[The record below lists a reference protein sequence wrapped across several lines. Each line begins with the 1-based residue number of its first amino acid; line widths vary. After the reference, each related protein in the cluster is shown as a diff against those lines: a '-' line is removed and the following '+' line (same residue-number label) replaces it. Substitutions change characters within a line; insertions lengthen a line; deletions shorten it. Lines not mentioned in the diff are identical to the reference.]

1 MKFGFLKNRL
11 TVAIVLLSVTFLILI
26 NRSIGRAN
34 ATAVENSI
42 GSGFNVVQG
51 ALYGTLGN
59 IKNSLGFIF
68 NYSEVK
74 AENENLRKKNAELE
88 KKLVDYNAISS
99 ENNRLRSMLNFKE
112 ANQQYNYIGCNIIG
126 VSGSGY
132 LDQFVIDRGSDDGI
146 AKNMV
151 AVTGE
156 GLVGQVTFVSGNYSI
171 VQTLSNENLAVS
183 VMVESTSESSGILK
197 GYKDSGSSLLA
208 KIYYL
213 PIDSAIKK
221 DDVILT
227 SGLGGLY
234 PKGIR
239 IGTVLSVSDDKGKVM
254 KTALVKP
261 YVDLNK
267 LQELFIIVPENKIEV
282 TY

>member
-1 MKFGFLKNRL
+1 MNLRFLKNKL
-11 TVAIVLLSVTFLILI
+11 TVAIILLSVAFLILI
-26 NRSIGRAN
+26 GRSIGRTN
-34 ATAVENSI
+34 ATAVENGI

-51 ALYGTLGN
+51 ALYSVTSN

-68 NYSEVK
+68 HYSEVRQ
-74 AENENLRKKNAELE
+74 ENESLKKRNAELE
-88 KKLVDYNAISS
+88 KKLVEYNSMSS
-99 ENNRLRSMLNFKE
+99 ENIRLSSMLNFKDTH
-112 ANQQYNYIGCNIIG
+112 QDYDYIGCNVIG
-126 VSGSGY
+126 VNGSGY
-132 LDQFVIDRGSDDGI
+132 LDQFVINRGSDDGI

-156 GLVGQVTFVSGNYSI
+156 GLVGQITYVSSNYSI

-183 VMVESTSESSGILK
+183 AMVEGTNENSGILK
-197 GYKDSGSSLLA
+197 GYKDSGSSLIA

-213 PIDSAIKK
+213 PIDSTLKK
-221 DDVILT
+221 GDVILT

-239 IGTVLSVSDDKGKVM
+239 IGTVLSVSEDKGKVM
-254 KTALVKP
+254 KTALIRP
-261 YVDLNK
+261 YVDLDK
-267 LQELFIIVPENKIEV
+267 LQELFIVVPKNNIDV

>member
-1 MKFGFLKNRL
+1 MNFSFLKNKL
-11 TVAIVLLSVTFLILI
+11 TVAIILLSVTFLILI
-26 NRSIGRAN
+26 GRSIGRTN
-34 ATAVENSI
+34 ATAVENGI

-51 ALYGTLGN
+51 ALYSVTSN
-59 IKNSLGFIF
+59 IKNSLGFVF
-68 NYSEVK
+68 HYSEVRQ
-74 AENENLRKKNAELE
+74 ENESLKKRNAELE
-88 KKLVDYNAISS
+88 QQLVEYNTMSS
-99 ENNRLRSMLNFKE
+99 ENIRLRSMLNFKE
-112 ANQQYNYIGCNIIG
+112 ANQNYDYMGCNVIG

-156 GLVGQVTFVSGNYSI
+156 GLVGQVTYVSNKYSI
-171 VQTLSNENLAVS
+171 VQTLANENLAVS
-183 VMVESTSESSGILK
+183 AMVESTNENSGILK
-197 GYKDSGSSLLA
+197 GYKDSGSSLIA

-213 PIDSAIKK
+213 PVDSALTQY
-221 DDVILT
+221 DVILT

-239 IGTVLSVSDDKGKVM
+239 IGTVLSVSEDKGRVM

-261 YVDLNK
+261 YVDLDK
-267 LQELFIIVPENKIEV
+267 LQELFIIVPKNKIDV